1 MRSEVRNLHT
11 NPAAHEGY
19 SLVVGF
25 MTYNDALTRK
35 GLYYLKELFDGN
47 KDSLFLL
54 NANNTGGVEVSNRI
68 RYVGIY
74 NSLMSYRGLRIDQ
87 LLLID
92 DARMMIRA
100 ERYNLISTIREY
112 CMTRSFV
119 PEEYQIQE
127 VIW

>member
-11 NPAAHEGY
+11 NPTAHEGY

-35 GLYYLKELFDGN
+35 GLYYLKELFDEN

-54 NANNTGGVEVSNRI
+54 NTNNTGGVEVSNRI

>member
-11 NPAAHEGY
+11 NPTAHEGY

-35 GLYYLKELFDGN
+35 GLYYLKELFDEN

>member
-11 NPAAHEGY
+11 NPTAHEGY

-35 GLYYLKELFDGN
+35 GLYYLKELFDEN

-92 DARMMIRA
+92 DVRMMIRA

>member
-1 MRSEVRNLHT
+1 MRSEVRNLHN
-11 NPAAHEGY
+11 NPTAHEGY

-35 GLYYLKELFDGN
+35 GLYYLKELFDEN